1 MTESVTVL
9 LKAYRDG
16 EPAALNTL
24 AELLY
29 PELKAMARRRAS
41 GGSSATT
48 LVNETFLKL
57 LAGGELRTADRRE
70 FFALAATVM
79 RRIIV
84 DEVRYHTAEKRS
96 GQEVTLAETILGDG
110 SHEKAQFL
118 LEVDEMLGVL
128 EADDARLAR
137 VFECRYFAGLTTSET
152 AEALDLSVRTVERC
166 WSSARERIAAMI
178 ESSKQ

>member
-16 EPAALNTL
+16 EAAALNQL

-29 PELKAMARRRAS
+29 PELKAMARRRAGAS
-41 GGSSATT
+41 SSATT

-57 LAGGELRTADRRE
+57 LAGGALTPQDRSE

-84 DEVRYHTAEKRS
+84 DEVRYHTAGKRA
-96 GQEVTLAETILGDG
+96 GQEVTLAETILGDE
-110 SHEKAQFL
+110 SHERAQFL

-178 ESSKQ
+178 ESSKE